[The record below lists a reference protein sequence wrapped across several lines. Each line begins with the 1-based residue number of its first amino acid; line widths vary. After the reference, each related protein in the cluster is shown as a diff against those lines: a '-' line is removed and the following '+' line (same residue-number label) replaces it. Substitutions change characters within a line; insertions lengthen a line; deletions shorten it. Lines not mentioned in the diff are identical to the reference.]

1 MPRVKCNK
9 LFQYKNDK
17 GFCSY
22 KGTVSFES
30 NGNYDHFEKNFH
42 YYFNKVW
49 NALKNTNMIF
59 YHDLTD
65 ELRLGIYYVMEVFN
79 LQYADFKS
87 SSFICLV
94 ETGNSKGLT
103 YSDIIKL
110 PMNMEKLAELYADFN
125 NGKFPNSYLNYLDE
139 KNKNEVEKDEHL
151 AKVYPK
157 PEYGFLSPD
166 GKFYPGDWGTHTAEA
181 YKIIAR
187 FKWNEE
193 HLKSKWHNP
202 RDFLC
207 YEKNYLLLDD
217 PYNNESIYNIQISGR
232 LERMTEK
239 QATFLF
245 DYFNK
250 YGDPERALQ
259 IWKDFSGVMMEA

>member
-1 MPRVKCNK
+1 MPKVKCNK
-9 LFQYKNDK
+9 LCQHKNDK

-22 KGTVSFES
+22 KGVISFES
-30 NGNYDHFEKNFH
+30 NGNCDHFEKNFH

-49 NALKNTNMIF
+49 NALHDTNMIF
-59 YHDLTD
+59 HHDLSD
-65 ELRLGIYYVMEVFN
+65 DLRLGLYYVMEVFN
-79 LQYADFKS
+79 LQYANFEHS
-87 SSFICLV
+87 GFICLV
-94 ETGNSKGLT
+94 ETGNSISLK

-110 PMNMEKLAELYADFN
+110 PMNMEKLAKLYADFN
-125 NGKFPNSYLNYLDE
+125 NGKFPDSYLNYLDE
-139 KNKNEVEKDEHL
+139 KNKNEVEKDGYL

-181 YKIIAR
+181 YKIIDR

-207 YEKNYLLLDD
+207 YKKNYLLLND
-217 PYNNESIYNIQISGR
+217 PYNNENIYKIQISGR